1 LVEIGEFLSRDFEGM
16 MEFFREFPTG
26 VNSEVIMKVSFSLPL
41 KRAHI
46 DQARYE
52 AKMDMGLIRNEEE
65 EEEED
70 MI

>member
-1 LVEIGEFLSRDFEGM
+1 